1 MDGSH
6 AAIENDARRA
16 IAGFYDK
23 TLSGPALMRALATS
37 TWQVPGRPAP
47 PGESTFKRIP
57 LNPGEAHLCLF
68 SDAEALRAARL
79 ESGDDAFGRDFVEA
93 PGAAVFA
100 QAEADVH
107 YVQLNPHSEQ
117 ALHFKPEQ
125 FEMLRRW
132 SEILGMERLIDE
144 VVHKPHGYG
153 RLKGFEGYTVLL
165 RQENGR
171 TRIAMAPDTK
181 GRALVAVFTAPD
193 AVDAFIT
200 QHGAQAGEPLLI
212 GGADLFER
220 FAAMPI
226 DGFVFNC
233 AGPLPPRA
241 FARQFARIVVER
253 G

>member
-16 IAGFYDK
+16 IAGFFDK
-23 TLSGPALMRALATS
+23 TLSGPALMRALATAK
-37 TWQVPGRPAP
+37 WQVPGRAGA
-47 PGESTFKRIP
+47 PGEAVLKRIP

-68 SDAEALRAARL
+68 SDAEALRDARL
-79 ESGDDAFGRDFVEA
+79 EAGDDAFGADFVETS
-93 PGAAVFA
+93 GAAVFS
-100 QAEADVH
+100 QAVAEVH
-107 YVQLNPHSEQ
+107 YVQLNPHSAQ
-117 ALHFKPEQ
+117 ALHFRPEQ
-125 FEMLRRW
+125 FDMLRRW
-132 SEILGMERLIDE
+132 AEILGMERLIDE
-144 VVHKPHGYG
+144 ALHKPHGYN
-153 RLKGFEGYTVLL
+153 RLKGFDGYTILL

-171 TRIAMAPDTK
+171 TRVAMAPDTK

-193 AVDAFIT
+193 AVDAFLAR
-200 QHGAQAGEPLLI
+200 HGNQSGEPMLI

-241 FARQFARIVVER
+241 FARQFAKIVVER